1 MNMSNLARID
11 FKAEKIKLQ
20 TIFNNEALLKSFKFS
35 DVQCDKIQEVYGQQI
50 KFGDMPE
57 DRPYN
62 YAMYVMSM
70 DGKIAYG
77 TSVHGPYIA
86 ATNVLDMDGGDADF
100 WMLSLTRAVAD
111 ATIKGANMLA
121 REPKHTAHVFDEALV
136 QARLKAGKPSCPI
149 HVIISLDG
157 TDLPFDHRIFKEEEV
172 PVMIITSPEGEK
184 YIKEKDGGN
193 KPYKFF
199 SFGTEAPTKE
209 AINKDMFTAADVVVI
224 SAGEGRSLNNRHIM
238 KALKLAGIETC
249 TIESPVYTH
258 VLLREGMMDEMWL
271 NYSIVYSGG
280 EGRSLGE
287 NMPGF
292 THLEHPHGEI
302 ITLQM
307 HSPSF
312 LYARFKMH
320 LGLVAPELAMK

>member
-1 MNMSNLARID
+1 MSNLAKID
-11 FKAEKIKLQ
+11 FKADKIKLQ
-20 TIFNNEALLKSFKFS
+20 TLFNNEELMNSFKTS
-35 DVQCDKIQEVYGQQI
+35 DVQCDKIMEVYGQQV
-50 KFGDMPE
+50 KFGAVPE
-57 DRPYN
+57 DRPLN
-62 YAMYVMSM
+62 YAMYVLSM

-86 ATNVLDMDGGDADF
+86 ANNVLDPDGGDADF
-100 WMLSLTRAVAD
+100 WMLSLTRAVSD

-121 REPKHTAHVFDEALV
+121 REPKHTAHVFDPALV
-136 QARLKAGKPSCPI
+136 EARLKAGKPACPI
-149 HVIISLDG
+149 HIIISLDG
-157 TDLPFDHRIFKEEEV
+157 TDIPFEHRIFNEEEI

-184 YIKEKDGGN
+184 YIKETDGNN

-199 SFGTEAPTKE
+199 GFNQEAPTKE
-209 AINKDMFTAADVVVI
+209 AINSSMFTASDVVVI
-224 SAGEGRSLNNRHIM
+224 SAGEGRKLNNTNIM
-238 KALKLAGIETC
+238 KALRYAGIEYC

-258 VLLREGMMDEMWL
+258 VLLKESMMDEMWL
-271 NYSIVYSGG
+271 NYSMVYSGG

-292 THLEHPHGEI
+292 THLEHPHGEL

-307 HSPSF
+307 HSPAF